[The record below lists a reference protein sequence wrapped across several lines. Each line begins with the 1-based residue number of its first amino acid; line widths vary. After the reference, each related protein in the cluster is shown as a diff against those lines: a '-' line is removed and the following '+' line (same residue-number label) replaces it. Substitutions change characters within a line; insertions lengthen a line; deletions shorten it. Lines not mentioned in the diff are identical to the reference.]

1 MAVLSVLSRE
11 VIVDIVHSRCCGLD
25 VHQATVVACV
35 LVSEEGRARPR
46 KEVRTFR
53 TVRCELEEL
62 RAWLL
67 EQAVSTVV
75 MEGTGVYWRPV
86 YAVLEG
92 HLDLYVVNARHV
104 RNVPGR
110 KTDVKDSEWLATLL
124 RMGLLRKSFVP
135 CKAIRALRDLTRYRR
150 MLVQSETTEK
160 NRILKVL
167 ETAGVKVATFASD
180 VFGVS
185 GMAMLKALASGEL
198 PPEQIAD
205 LARGR
210 LRQKLADLRL
220 AFDVLIEEHHRIL
233 LRDLLERLAQTAKD
247 IARYEE
253 LLDTYV
259 APYEK
264 NLEMLCTID
273 GIQRRAAIEVFAEV
287 GPDLADFPSDANFA
301 AWTGTCPGKN
311 ESAGKAMKARR
322 RRGNPYLQSILV
334 EAALAASRKKAT
346 YLRDKYHRLKA
357 RRGAMRA
364 LFAIA
369 HKLARAVYRV
379 LTTGEPYR
387 DLGPEY
393 LDAKNKDGLVRQLVN
408 RLKRIATL
416 DDVVAHFQPAPIPP
430 PIIPG
435 T

>member
-1 MAVLSVLSRE
+1 
-11 VIVDIVHSRCCGLD
+11 

-35 LVSEEGRARPR
+35 LVSEEGKTKPR
-46 KEVRTFR
+46 KVVRTFR
-53 TVRCELEEL
+53 TVRRELEEL
-62 RAWLL
+62 RGWLL
-67 EQAVSTVV
+67 EEAITTVV

-110 KTDVKDSEWLATLL
+110 KTDVKDSEWLAMLL

-135 CKAIRALRDLTRYRR
+135 SKAIRALRDLTRYRR

-180 VFGVS
+180 VFGAS
-185 GMAMLKALASGEL
+185 GMAMLQALAKGTL
-198 PPEQIAD
+198 PPEQIAE
-205 LARGR
+205 LARGK
-210 LRQKLADLRL
+210 LRQKIPDLRL
-220 AFDVLIEEHHRIL
+220 AFDVLVEEHHRIL
-233 LRDLLERLAQTAKD
+233 LRDLLERLAQTARD
-247 IARYEE
+247 IARYED
-253 LLDTYV
+253 LLETYV

-264 NLEMLCTID
+264 NLALLCTID
-273 GIQRRAAIEVFAEV
+273 GIQRRAAIEIFAEV

-311 ESAGKAMKARR
+311 ESAGKSKSARR

-357 RRGAMRA
+357 RRGSMRA

-369 HKLARAVYRV
+369 HKLARAVFRA

-387 DLGPEY
+387 DLGPDY
-393 LDAKNKDGLVRQLVN
+393 LDAQNKGSLVRQLIN
-408 RLKRIATL
+408 RLKRIATF
-416 DDVVAHFQPAPIPP
+416 DDVIAHFQPAPTTSPMISP
-430 PIIPG
+430 